1 MEGRVHRQG
10 GANRVTDPEGSRL
23 PPLLRAVRPKQWVK
37 NVLVLAAPLSSA
49 RILEVDVLVASLIAF
64 VAFSL
69 AASGVYLLNDVRD
82 VDEDRAHPTKRFRPI
97 AAGELR
103 PRAALIVAGVVLIL
117 SGVVAAAAGW
127 ALLAVVA
134 TYVVMSFGYSLAL
147 KAQPVIDLA
156 IIAAGFVLRAL
167 AGGVAADIEFS
178 PWFLLVAGFGSLFM
192 AAGKRFSE
200 LRLVGEGNTATRA
213 SLGGYTR
220 GYLRFV
226 WALSATI
233 SVMTYC
239 LWAIEVAESWPR
251 PVLAQASIV
260 PFVLGVLRYA
270 IDVEGGRA
278 GAPEEVVL
286 SDRVLQ
292 VLGLVWLVLFVAGVL
307 DG

>member
-1 MEGRVHRQG
+1 VHRQG
-10 GANRVTDPEGSRL
+10 GANPAAAPQGSRL
-23 PPLLRAVRPKQWVK
+23 PPIVRAVRPKQWVK
-37 NVLVLAAPLSSA
+37 NVLVLAAPLTSA
-49 RILEVDVLVASLIAF
+49 RILEADVLAASLLAF

-82 VDEDRAHPTKRFRPI
+82 VDEDRAHPTKRLRPI
-97 AAGELR
+97 AAGELA
-103 PRAALIVAGVVLIL
+103 PRTALLVAGLLLVAGAAVAAVAGV
-117 SGVVAAAAGW
+117 
-127 ALLAVVA
+127 ALLSVVA
-134 TYVVMSFGYSLAL
+134 TYVVLSFGYSLAL

-167 AGGVAADIEFS
+167 AGGVASDIEFS

-200 LRLVGEGNTATRA
+200 LRLVGEGNVATRA
-213 SLGGYTR
+213 SLGGYTP

-226 WALSATI
+226 WALSATV

-239 LWAIEVAESWPR
+239 LWAIEVAEGWPR

-270 IDVEGGRA
+270 IDVERGRA

-292 VLGLVWLVLFVAGVL
+292 VLGLAWLAMFVAGVL
-307 DG
+307 GG